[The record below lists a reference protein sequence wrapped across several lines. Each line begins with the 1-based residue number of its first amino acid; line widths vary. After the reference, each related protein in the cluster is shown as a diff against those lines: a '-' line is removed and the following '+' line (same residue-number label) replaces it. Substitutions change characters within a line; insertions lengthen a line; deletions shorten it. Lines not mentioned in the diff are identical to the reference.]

1 MSGRFHRATSMAQPN
16 SLQVAKELERA
27 SSPLRVFVDAKKK
40 INGIFHGL
48 YTHIEDS
55 RKFVN
60 SDSAGDA
67 AIITAEEKEKIV
79 GFSQQVDCI
88 AEVLARDQ
96 MKVAFFG
103 RTSNGKSTVVNAMMR
118 DKVLPTGIGHTTD
131 CFLSVEASNRDEAY
145 IITPDSEE
153 EKSIQSVTQIAHA
166 LSSDSLNDQ
175 SSMVRVFWPKSRCHL
190 LQNDVVLMDSP
201 GVDVTTGLDEWI
213 DKYCMDADVF
223 VLVSNAESTLM
234 RTEKSFFHKVSEK
247 LSKPNIFILNNR
259 WDAAASEPEFMDA
272 VKQQHLERAVDF
284 LVNELKVVTAQQAED
299 RIFFVSAKEVL
310 LSRIQKQQGMPESGI
325 CMLACWR
332 LFFVLHSFLPPHHF
346 QLQLLPPH
354 HRQCPIIAS
363 TSLPT
368 LVYASTSL
376 PTLVTA
382 ATSLPTSV
390 TASTSLPT
398 SVTASTSLPT
408 SVTAATSFP
417 TSVTAST
424 SLPTSVTASTSLPT
438 SVTASTSLPTS
449 VTASTSLPTS
459 VTASTSLPT
468 SVTASTSLPNLVY
481 ASTSLP
487 TPVSAS
493 TSLPTLVYASTSLPT
508 SVTAAT
514 SLPTSEL
521 QKFLEEG
528 LGRNLDARCSS
539 SVLQSIEQTQTQ
551 MTEHMSALLPEE
563 RQSQITNLIFRRDF
577 DLSYR
582 LDCRHLCA
590 DFQENIQFQFSLGLT
605 AMMNKFLG
613 PKGTRAALTGFTSF
627 IPRQLPPPGPD
638 TGSRQSSTDEDV
650 AVAMV
655 SGLASLYSRTS
666 VGLIFVGGIVWKSVG
681 WRVLAVAAGMY
692 GGIYLYERLT
702 WTNKAKERTFK
713 RQFVE
718 YSAEKLQ
725 LVVNFTSA
733 NCSHQ
738 IQQELSTTFA
748 RLCQEVDTA
757 KEELNKEIVILD
769 AEKNKLEKLMNDSKL
784 LRNRANWLESELT
797 RFIRQYLGNG
807 D

>member
-1 MSGRFHRATSMAQPN
+1 MSGRFTRTNSMAQPS
-16 SLQVAKELERA
+16 SLQVVKDFERA

-55 RKFVN
+55 RKFMK
-60 SDSAGDA
+60 SDATGDA
-67 AIITAEEKEKIV
+67 DIITTEEKEKID
-79 GFSQQVDCI
+79 GFSDQVDCI
-88 AEVLARDQ
+88 AEILARDN

-131 CFLSVEASNRDEAY
+131 CFLSVEASNLDEAY

-153 EKSIQSVTQIAHA
+153 KKSIQSVNQIAHA
-166 LSSDSLNDQ
+166 LSSENLNDQ
-175 SSMVRVFWPKSRCHL
+175 SSMVRVFWPKTRCHL

-234 RTEKSFFHKVSEK
+234 RTEKGFFHKVSEK

-310 LSRIQKQQGMPESGI
+310 QARIQKQQGGA
-325 CMLACWR
+325 LAEGFQAR
-332 LFFVLHSFLPPHHF
+332 LFEFENFERKFEECISKSAVITKFEQHGRQGQQITQEIQALMESVYERAARKRASCIEKRKEKGDLLDHITKQLTILTTECKDKIKDISEQAEYKISSAMTEEIRRLH
-346 QLQLLPPH
+346 
-354 HRQCPIIAS
+354 I
-363 TSLPT
+363 
-368 LVYASTSL
+368 LVDQFDR
-376 PTLVTA
+376 PFHPDPLVIK
-382 ATSLPTSV
+382 
-390 TASTSLPT
+390 
-398 SVTASTSLPT
+398 
-408 SVTAATSFP
+408 
-417 TSVTAST
+417 
-424 SLPTSVTASTSLPT
+424 
-438 SVTASTSLPTS
+438 
-449 VTASTSLPTS
+449 
-459 VTASTSLPT
+459 
-468 SVTASTSLPNLVY
+468 VY
-481 ASTSLP
+481 KE
-487 TPVSAS
+487 
-493 TSLPTLVYASTSLPT
+493 
-508 SVTAAT
+508 
-514 SLPTSEL
+514 EL

-539 SVLQSIEQTQTQ
+539 TVLQSLEQTQTQ

-563 RQSQITNLIFRRDF
+563 RQSQMSSLIFRRDF

-590 DFQENIQFQFSLGLT
+590 DFKENIQFQFSLGLT

-613 PKGTRAALTGFTSF
+613 PKGTRVALTGFTSMM
-627 IPRQLPPPGPD
+627 PRHLPPPGPA
-638 TGSRQSSTDEDV
+638 TGTNQSSPDEDV

-666 VGLIFVGGIVWKSVG
+666 VGLIFIGGIIWKSVG
-681 WRVLAVAAGMY
+681 WRILAVAGGMY
-692 GGIYLYERLT
+692 GGIYMYERLT

-713 RQFVE
+713 RQFVD

-757 KEELNKEIVILD
+757 KEALNKEIVVLD

-784 LRNRANWLESELT
+784 LRNRANWLESELM
-797 RFIRQYLGNG
+797 RFIRQYLGNE